1 VTATPKPPFS
11 PPLSDDLVAI
21 ETVECDAV
29 RASVKVAGDLD
40 IATAPT
46 LWGLLQAHLAVGRR
60 FLRLDLAGLTFL
72 DAAALS
78 GIVGAHHDAL
88 DRRGTLVLTG
98 VSERTARVL
107 RLAALD
113 TVLFVGGPRSE
124 DDLDDLDDLDDA
136 GSNERHRVFP
146 GRLVPWTP
154 LAAVLDGAVDH

>member
-1 VTATPKPPFS
+1 
-11 PPLSDDLVAI
+11 VAI

>member
-1 VTATPKPPFS
+1 
-11 PPLSDDLVAI
+11 VAI

-98 VSERTARVL
+98 VSERIARVL

-124 DDLDDLDDLDDA
+124 DDLDDLDHLDDLDDLDDLD
-136 GSNERHRVFP
+136 ERQRLFP

-154 LAAVLDGAVDH
+154 LAAVRDGAVDR

>member
-1 VTATPKPPFS
+1 
-11 PPLSDDLVAI
+11 VAI

-124 DDLDDLDDLDDA
+124 DDLDDIDDPDDP

>member
-1 VTATPKPPFS
+1 
-11 PPLSDDLVAI
+11 LSDDLVAI
-21 ETVECDAV
+21 ETVECDAA

-46 LWGLLQAHLAVGRR
+46 LWRLLQVHLAVGRR

-78 GIVGAHHDAL
+78 GIVGAHQDAL

-124 DDLDDLDDLDDA
+124 DDLDDP

-154 LAAVLDGAVDH
+154 LAAVRDGAVDH